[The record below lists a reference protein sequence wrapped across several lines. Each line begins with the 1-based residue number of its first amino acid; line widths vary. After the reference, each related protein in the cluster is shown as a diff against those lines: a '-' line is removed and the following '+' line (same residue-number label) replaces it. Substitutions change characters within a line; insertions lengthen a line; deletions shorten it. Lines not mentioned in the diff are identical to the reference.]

1 MGNSVHDI
9 SVPQHRHC
17 QYEENVNLIRI
28 FTLFSQ
34 SSLGRNIQPRLRRI
48 KGKPSTGRICG
59 SKLRVGR
66 RNPNHVLQRTRNE
79 RFVIKYTVGRPLG
92 RDILYSIFDMFR
104 RPLD

>member
-1 MGNSVHDI
+1 MTFLYHSIVI
-9 SVPQHRHC
+9 
-17 QYEENVNLIRI
+17 VNMKRMQIL
-28 FTLFSQ
+28 FVFSLDFSQ

-48 KGKPSTGRICG
+48 KGKSAPGNICG